1 MIPLLQEEPIV
12 PQSDNEDIFYLFLV
26 LCIIFILAYV
36 AKFIKQRKDNSPYRD
51 SLPPDQDLNKSNAE
65 AVSYGYTTN
74 EGETLFDD
82 VKPSDDEVEYRIVG
96 TNYRDLSKKDIGYSD
111 NFFLNATDE
120 VKGDKYAV
128 EIYNERRKLVGYIEH
143 DLNKFWHKLLIK
155 ANPDN
160 PVMRCRGYI
169 GQFRNENDELKFY
182 GKVFLPEIDEKDPDY
197 KKIMNE

>member
-1 MIPLLQEEPIV
+1 MITLQVATSQLHANSDGLFFLAIAVCVIIIIVNAAKLL
-12 PQSDNEDIFYLFLV
+12 
-26 LCIIFILAYV
+26 
-36 AKFIKQRKDNSPYRD
+36 KQRQENS
-51 SLPPDQDLNKSNAE
+51 SFSNSQNQEKSDANT
-65 AVSYGYTTN
+65 VSYGYTTD

-82 VKPSDDEVEYRIVG
+82 VKPEDDEIEYRIVG
-96 TNYRDLSKKDIGYSD
+96 TNYRDLSKKDIGYSE
-111 NFFLNATDE
+111 NFCLNAADD

-128 EIYNERRKLVGYIEH
+128 EVYNGRGNLVGYIER
-143 DLNKFWHKLLIK
+143 DLNKFWHKLLMK

-169 GQFRNENDELKFY
+169 GQFRNETDELKFY

>member
-1 MIPLLQEEPIV
+1 MITLQVAPTQIHADSEGLFFLFIAFCVIV
-12 PQSDNEDIFYLFLV
+12 IIVNAAKLFKRHQENSSLTDSHSQEKSDANT
-26 LCIIFILAYV
+26 
-36 AKFIKQRKDNSPYRD
+36 
-51 SLPPDQDLNKSNAE
+51 
-65 AVSYGYTTN
+65 VSYGYTTD

-82 VKPSDDEVEYRIVG
+82 VKPEDDEIEYRIVG
-96 TNYRDLSKKDIGYSD
+96 TNYRDLSKKDIGYSE
-111 NFFLNATDE
+111 NFCLNAADD

-128 EIYNERRKLVGYIEH
+128 EVYNGRGNLVGYIER
-143 DLNKFWHKLLIK
+143 DLNKFWHKLLMK

-197 KKIMNE
+197 KKIMTE